1 MTIDL
6 GDEVKGVCV
15 GYVESNLM
23 PGESVVYAAK
33 LHWFMLVAPATTCVC
48 GLVIVVLSEFGSG
61 PPWSYFGII
70 GSLALL
76 FGAVAMM
83 VRFLTMRS
91 VELAVTSN
99 RVMFKV
105 GVIGRRTREI
115 GLGQVETVGVDQGM
129 IGRMFGFGR
138 VTIVG
143 TGGTKEPI
151 AHVAAPLEFRRHVL
165 LELAR

>member
-1 MTIDL
+1 MA
-6 GDEVKGVCV
+6 KGGRV

-33 LHWFMLVAPATTCVC
+33 LHWFTLVAPVATCVC
-48 GLVIVVLSEFGSG
+48 GLVIVVLSEIGSG
-61 PPWSYFGII
+61 PPWSYFGIV
-70 GSLALL
+70 GSLVLL
-76 FGAVAMM
+76 FGALAAML
-83 VRFLTMRS
+83 RFIGIRS
-91 VELAVTSN
+91 SELAVTSR

-105 GVIGRRTREI
+105 GFVRRRAQEFI
-115 GLGQVETVGVDQGM
+115 LQHVETISVDQGVV
-129 IGRMFGFGR
+129 GRMFGFGR